1 MRLEEEKSL
10 VTHSQVDLVL
20 VKIPCICTALQKSS
34 HLLPD
39 SRISIKNGI
48 IESHALPRCGSSF
61 LFTGF
66 PPKHTLSSL

>member
-10 VTHSQVDLVL
+10 VTRSQVDLVL

-34 HLLPD
+34 HLSPD

-48 IESHALPRCGSSF
+48 IESLSHCGSPF

-66 PPKHTLSSL
+66 PPKHTVSSL